1 MDLLCI
7 RPYVSFVLI
16 ENVSMMLEAITPIVK
31 NIADS
36 CHEKQNKKDMLN
48 NSAVSKYG

>member
-1 MDLLCI
+1 MDLVCI
-7 RPYVSFVLI
+7 RPYVPFVLI

-36 CHEKQNKKDMLN
+36 CHEKQNKKNMLN
-48 NSAVSKYG
+48 SCVSL